1 MKVRKLKMRGF
12 LTYKEEITI
21 DFTTLYDKKI
31 FLISGPTGSGKTT
44 IFDAITFALYE
55 KVPRDISMEN
65 LRSDYLTEDD
75 TYTYVDLE
83 FAIADRIYKVRRV
96 PNQRAVELKNP
107 KNIGHRVEFYDI
119 TNEKI
124 LLADKIKDAS
134 EAIKE
139 IVGLDESQFT
149 KVMLLAQGQFQK
161 FLISKSDEK
170 AKLLSDIFK
179 TDAQKALQ
187 DSLKEKAKVIR
198 DKISEIDK
206 NLNNV
211 ISYNEILAEK
221 IEDDLVLRH
230 DFPGIENITSDLI
243 KTQKSYLNVVNN
255 SLDNLKAEEKDLI
268 KSLEKAK
275 TTNEN
280 IEKYRNAEF
289 AFANLY
295 KDYEK
300 YRILKKDLKLL
311 EYAIS
316 IEIYEKRLVEAKND
330 LEKLKKEQKNTDKD
344 LGENKKALENLEGDV
359 KILADKKAKLDKLKI
374 SYSEKAKEISDFD
387 DFFKIKR
394 DFESVKNLEKESQEL
409 KEEIEK
415 DSIKLETLRKSYD
428 QTNIDFGE
436 KRDEAYKLREKIAET
451 HSKLEKLEK
460 DKEKLGQNIKYE
472 DELGVLSNKLI
483 KIEKD
488 EGRALAEK
496 DFVEIN
502 KLIDR
507 LNDEGLCPV
516 CGKDYEGHKEKHVL
530 TGLDLDKI
538 RKSLSEIK
546 INLERT
552 KTLIDQ
558 NQKDLAFSYN
568 YEDIKKIIGENEEI
582 LSSYKNL
589 AEQNAKTIKDSGERQ
604 KRLESEIKA
613 LLENKKQ
620 KENEFEEISLKL
632 KDFEDLKIK
641 FLASEKA
648 MAGVDRDK
656 LIHEKAK
663 FEFEIE
669 SISGF
674 ISQTEKTY
682 NDLNLAIN
690 RLKSKKD
697 AILDNIEKTT
707 SNIKIYEKEFE
718 DKRSEEF
725 ESFETY
731 KSHLGK
737 KDELTDK
744 KTYIEKYF
752 KDLEREKTIKD
763 SLSDYKYLEIQNLEK
778 FEEDLEEIS
787 GEAKIID
794 EEKTALSSKID
805 RLNEDLTLIKNVGA
819 EFEKIKSKASTIS
832 ALSDLA
838 NGVTGSVKGVEKL
851 DFETFIL
858 SVYFD
863 KVLEY
868 ANLRFN
874 KMTDGQFSMV
884 RKAEALDLRSK
895 MGLDIEILDSNT
907 GKKRPAAT
915 LSGGENFLASL
926 SLALGLSDE
935 IAAENGGIRID
946 TLFIDEGFGSLSHDF
961 LSKAIQTIENLSKED
976 RFVGLISHV
985 DELKD
990 AIEAKILISYDPSEG
1005 SSLEI
1010 LND

>member
-12 LTYKEEITI
+12 LTYKEEVTI
-21 DFTTLYDKKI
+21 DFTRLYDKKI

-55 KVPRDISMEN
+55 KVPREISMEN
-65 LRSDYLTEDD
+65 LRSDYLTENDP
-75 TYTYVDLE
+75 YTFVDIE

-187 DSLKEKAKVIR
+187 DTLKEKAKENR

-344 LGENKKALENLEGDV
+344 LGEKTKSLENLEGDV

-409 KEEIEK
+409 KDEIEK

-558 NQKDLAFSYN
+558 N
-568 YEDIKKIIGENEEI
+568 
-582 LSSYKNL
+582 
-589 AEQNAKTIKDSGERQ
+589 
-604 KRLESEIKA
+604 
-613 LLENKKQ
+613 
-620 KENEFEEISLKL
+620 
-632 KDFEDLKIK
+632 
-641 FLASEKA
+641 
-648 MAGVDRDK
+648 
-656 LIHEKAK
+656 
-663 FEFEIE
+663 
-669 SISGF
+669 
-674 ISQTEKTY
+674 
-682 NDLNLAIN
+682 
-690 RLKSKKD
+690 
-697 AILDNIEKTT
+697 
-707 SNIKIYEKEFE
+707 
-718 DKRSEEF
+718 
-725 ESFETY
+725 
-731 KSHLGK
+731 
-737 KDELTDK
+737 
-744 KTYIEKYF
+744 
-752 KDLEREKTIKD
+752 
-763 SLSDYKYLEIQNLEK
+763 
-778 FEEDLEEIS
+778 
-787 GEAKIID
+787 
-794 EEKTALSSKID
+794 
-805 RLNEDLTLIKNVGA
+805 
-819 EFEKIKSKASTIS
+819 
-832 ALSDLA
+832 
-838 NGVTGSVKGVEKL
+838 
-851 DFETFIL
+851 
-858 SVYFD
+858 
-863 KVLEY
+863 
-868 ANLRFN
+868 
-874 KMTDGQFSMV
+874 
-884 RKAEALDLRSK
+884 
-895 MGLDIEILDSNT
+895 
-907 GKKRPAAT
+907 
-915 LSGGENFLASL
+915 
-926 SLALGLSDE
+926 
-935 IAAENGGIRID
+935 
-946 TLFIDEGFGSLSHDF
+946 
-961 LSKAIQTIENLSKED
+961 
-976 RFVGLISHV
+976 
-985 DELKD
+985 
-990 AIEAKILISYDPSEG
+990 
-1005 SSLEI
+1005 
-1010 LND
+1010 